1 MVRFRDVQTETL
13 VAHTMVAEDRI
24 SPLTTDAYKY
34 SMAQVGFPLRTESFY
49 LSFRRPG
56 WYLQPFNLEA
66 LVNALLP
73 ATATAEE
80 RTFLTSHGYS
90 FTADMDR
97 ALPRNL
103 VTIDA
108 APKGS
113 WVGAGEPFVSVTGP
127 SFLVSW
133 LEAVC
138 IWLQFPIQVA
148 TAARLDGRRRF
159 VCTCDDEATIAR
171 ATLAAIGLH
180 DECEVIVDTP
190 AFAVEVRSRARR
202 LRSILSSKPATPNIN
217 RAFEVG
223 MRGATCLEMHRL
235 ALLACKSEGLTMTS
249 NLLLAKELDLIPV
262 GTTGHEHQL
271 RFGDDFSAF
280 RAIRDGRSG
289 APSYLFDSFD
299 THALGIPA
307 AIEVLREAPSTSASV
322 RFDSGCAKEQI
333 RAFLRAE
340 VAPTFIFMDGM
351 NPSRI
356 AALESFT
363 EHHGIPATRR
373 QYGLGGYLVGGA
385 VPGDLTRDRVSAVYK
400 LSETGGTPV
409 MKFSANGKQSLPG
422 RLCILRRVS
431 GSGPSSLVAQH
442 GERIANYQP
451 LAPAKSPPTHSQKLA
466 LSPETKSLVQQLTPT
481 LTQQRK
487 ASA

>member
-1 MVRFRDVQTETL
+1 MEKR
-13 VAHTMVAEDRI
+13 VAQAMLGGSRI

-34 SMAQVGFPLRTESFY
+34 SMGQVGFPLRTESFY

-56 WYLQPFNLEA
+56 WYLQPFDLET
-66 LVNALLP
+66 LLTALLP
-73 ATATAEE
+73 TPVTAEE
-80 RTFLTSHGYS
+80 RDFLANHGYAL
-90 FTADMDR
+90 TPDMDR
-97 ALPRNL
+97 ALGSE
-103 VTIDA
+103 VSIEA

-113 WVGAGEPFVSVTGP
+113 WVAAGEPFVSVTGP

-133 LEAVC
+133 LEAIC

-159 VCTCDDEATIAR
+159 VCTCDDEAAIAR
-171 ATLAAIGLH
+171 ATLASIGLH

-190 AFAVEVRSRARR
+190 AFAVQVRSRVRR
-202 LRSILSSKPATPNIN
+202 LRSILSSSSTSID

-249 NLLLAKELDLIPV
+249 SLLLAQELDLIPV

-271 RFGDDFSAF
+271 RFGDDATAF
-280 RAIRDGRSG
+280 RAIRDGRPE

-307 AIEVLREAPSTSASV
+307 AIEVLRETPSRQASV
-322 RFDSGCAKEQI
+322 RFDSGCAEDQI
-333 RAFLRAE
+333 QAFLHAK
-340 VAPTFIFMDGM
+340 VTPTFIFMDGM
-351 NPSRI
+351 SPKRI
-356 AALESFT
+356 AELESFT
-363 EHHGIPATRR
+363 ERRGISAKRR

-400 LSETGGTPV
+400 LSETSGTPV
-409 MKFSANGKQSLPG
+409 MKFSANGKQSIPG

-431 GSGPSSLVAQH
+431 GDGPLSLVAQH
-442 GERIANYQP
+442 GEQVTGYQP
-451 LAPAKSPPTHSQKLA
+451 LAPTQAPPPHSHKLA
-466 LSPETKSLVQQLTPT
+466 LSPQTESLVQRLTPT
-481 LTQQRK
+481 LTLRQRK